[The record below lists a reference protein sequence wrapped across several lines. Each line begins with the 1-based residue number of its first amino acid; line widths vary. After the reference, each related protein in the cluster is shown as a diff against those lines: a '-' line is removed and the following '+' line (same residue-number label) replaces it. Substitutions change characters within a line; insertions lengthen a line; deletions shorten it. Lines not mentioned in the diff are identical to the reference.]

1 MPSQLPIP
9 FAEIRARAYELWD
22 RNHRP
27 EGSEITFWLLAEREL
42 RAERAAQEPTDPDPM
57 ISGRDSAAEGPS
69 RK

>member
-1 MPSQLPIP
+1 MPSQPPLP

-42 RAERAAQEPTDPDPM
+42 RAERAAQVSSDPDVTEP
-57 ISGRDSAAEGPS
+57 DVAAKPNSEKS
-69 RK
+69 